1 MDECFG
7 EAPETNVERNMFNKL
22 IKQLSHEL
30 RVCQN
35 THSPTATARCD
46 VLEVFC
52 NPQSQ
57 LTHQCIRLGHRAMRF
72 GLAESDLQTPEGRQ
86 KAARNCSRSF

>member
-1 MDECFG
+1 VNDNLC
-7 EAPETNVERNMFNKL
+7 EAPETNVERDMFNKL
-22 IKQLSHEL
+22 IKQLSREL
-30 RVCQN
+30 QAGQN
-35 THSPTATARCD
+35 THNPTSTPRCD

-57 LTHQCIRLGHRAMRF
+57 LTHQCIQLGHRAMRF
-72 GLAESDLQTPEGRQ
+72 GLAEGDLQTP